1 MATPHGAH
9 AIQTLHV
16 GAQVLAE
23 DPATG
28 KVEPEAVQAVIDD
41 GVKPLLALSLSDG
54 ETITVTADHP
64 FYVDGGALLHGRGWL
79 QAGQLWPGDHLR
91 TASGGDVQVVGLRR
105 HVAALR
111 SIRSR

>member
-1 MATPHGAH
+1 MATPHGAR

-16 GAQVLAE
+16 GEQVLAE

-41 GVKPLLALSLSDG
+41 GKKPLLALSLSDG

-64 FYVDGGALLHGRGWL
+64 FYVDGGPLVLIL
-79 QAGQLWPGDHLR
+79 P
-91 TASGGDVQVVGLRR
+91 
-105 HVAALR
+105 
-111 SIRSR
+111 